1 MRRSVLILALFTLM
15 LAASGQNAHAKLFF
29 GTQDKINYLQDISVK
44 GPQGEALFLG
54 FLTSTHNF
62 MLPYSMSD
70 GGHVL
75 GIKGV
80 SDKFYKLPKERIEQL
95 QRAGALPNPLPPY
108 RHTVFDYLFAYILW
122 WCIPATLALIGLF
135 SMLGIGSRRR
145 DEIRSA

>member
-1 MRRSVLILALFTLM
+1 MRRGVFILALLILM
-15 LAASGQNAHAKLFF
+15 AASGRDAHAKLFF

-95 QRAGALPNPLPPY
+95 QRAGVLPNPLPVY
-108 RHTVFDYLFAYILW
+108 QRSKGDYLVGYLLWPVLLIIAVGGYIQ
-122 WCIPATLALIGLF
+122 
-135 SMLGIGSRRR
+135 SRRR
-145 DEIRSA
+145 SSDVHGATRSA